1 MKRGHVILI
10 AGAALLVAGIAISIA
25 WGMSLAGMFFADNAI
40 IHSEALAPGQSLQ
53 TTRNVESLDRPLWVA
68 VGIDQQSQPGGDFS
82 IRQTVTDPNG
92 NVVSRSE
99 FQESFTTTIDPE
111 VTGTYTI
118 EITNLGA
125 EPVAVGGTFGHVPF
139 MGPEGRPDA
148 EAMMSRGGLGM
159 IIAGGGLAAAG
170 VVVLI
175 VGGII
180 TAVDGRNR
188 QGTTTTS
195 EGGITYRKD

>member
-1 MKRGHVILI
+1 MKRGHIILI

-25 WGMSLAGMFFADNAI
+25 WGISLAGSFVADNTI
-40 IHSEALAPGQSLQ
+40 IHSEELAPGQSVQ
-53 TTRNVESLDRPLWVA
+53 ATRNVESLERPLWVA
-68 VGIDQQSQPGGDFS
+68 VGIDGESQSGGNFL
-82 IRQTVTDPNG
+82 IRETVTDPNG

-118 EITNLGA
+118 AMINLGP
-125 EPVAVGGTFGHVPF
+125 EPVHVSGTFGHVPF
-139 MGPEGRPDA
+139 MGPDGRPDA
-148 EAMMSRGGLGM
+148 GAMMSGGGLGT

-170 VVVLI
+170 VVTLI
-175 VGGII
+175 VGAIVTVI
-180 TAVDGRNR
+180 DGRNR
-188 QGTTTTS
+188 QGTTATS